1 MFLLLSLLQPTIHVD
16 FRKEIGAISAI
27 QIEKHAN
34 HCVSEEIDSWL
45 TNREGSLCSD
55 KMASTPNALLSL
67 SIYIHIYVC
76 FENGIRAFEK
86 ATFAKNG
93 EKKRKYLTQRM
104 PCFRKFAE
112 LSRLIVDNWVFEL
125 IKRGDD
131 SRVNEVRVIRVVSR
145 TAFLKI
151 VVVKFRVTRGCRII
165 FRILSIRNL
174 NLN

>member
-1 MFLLLSLLQPTIHVD
+1 MQKFSKRMNSKSDVFISLSPSADDSRRFSQRNRRD
-16 FRKEIGAISAI
+16 FR
-27 QIEKHAN
+27 
-34 HCVSEEIDSWL
+34 D
-45 TNREGSLCSD
+45 TNRKACKSLRFGGNWLVANEPRRLAVFRQNGLHAECS
-55 KMASTPNALLSL
+55 PLSL
-67 SIYIHIYVC
+67 SLFIYIHVC

-125 IKRGDD
+125 IERGDD

-151 VVVKFRVTRGCRII
+151 VVVKFRAVVE
-165 FRILSIRNL
+165 
-174 NLN
+174 